1 MKNKKGMSM
10 ISLIITV
17 IVILI
22 LLATSIGFM
31 GNAVDNSRISA
42 FAN

>member
-22 LLATSIGFM
+22 LLATSIGLWAM
-31 GNAVDNSRISA
+31 L
-42 FAN
+42 